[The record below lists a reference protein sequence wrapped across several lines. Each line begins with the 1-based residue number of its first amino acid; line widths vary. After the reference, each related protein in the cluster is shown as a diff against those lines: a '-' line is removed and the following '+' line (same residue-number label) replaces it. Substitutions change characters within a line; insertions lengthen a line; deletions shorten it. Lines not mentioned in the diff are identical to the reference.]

1 MAHPFHR
8 HILLPGHDRFPASLN
23 VELMAERKTMRNA
36 GDVDEFLETVE
47 NETRKRDA
55 AAVREMMQAITGNE
69 AEMWG
74 SSIVGFGPYNYRP
87 KAGGAEQEWFKVG
100 FSPRKAALTLYI
112 MDGFSEYR
120 SLLER
125 LGPHSTG
132 KACLYIKDLEKV
144 DTDVLREIISRS
156 VAAVNERP

>member
-1 MAHPFHR
+1 
-8 HILLPGHDRFPASLN
+8 
-23 VELMAERKTMRNA
+23 MAERKTMRNT
-36 GDVDEFLETVE
+36 GDVDEFLGTVE

-55 AAVREMMQAITGNE
+55 MAVRELMETITGDK

-74 SSIVGFGPYNYRP
+74 SSIVGFGRYTYRS
-87 KAGGAEQEWFKVG
+87 KAGGADQEWFKVS

-112 MDGFSEYR
+112 MDGFSEYG

-132 KACLYIKDLEKV
+132 KACLYIKDLSQA
-144 DTDVLREIISRS
+144 DTDVLTDIITRS
-156 VAAVNERP
+156 VAAVEEREST